1 MAAKDYYKILGVA
14 KTASADEIKKAY
26 KKLAFKYH
34 PDKNPG
40 DKKAEEHFKDISEAY
55 AVLSDPQKR
64 AQYDRFGSAEFRQR
78 YSQEDIFRGFDVGD
92 LFRDMGFS
100 SDIFSHIFGNAGGF
114 GSRGGFRTRGTSRG
128 FSVEDLFGESV
139 NGRTSYA
146 HKGPDL
152 SMDLAV
158 DFMEAAMGC
167 EKTIEYLYEGKK
179 RQIKVKIPAGIS
191 SGQKLRIGGKGGDGV
206 GGMPPGDLYLTVQVY
221 DHPVFKREGFD
232 IIVDREIRLTEAVFG
247 TTVEVPSLY
256 GIKQVKIPPGTQNNT
271 RLRIKGYGIQ
281 RFGKTGKG
289 DQYVRIIVPLP
300 KQLTPEQQKLFEA
313 LAREGL

>member
-1 MAAKDYYKILGVA
+1 MAAKDYYKILGVS
-14 KTASADEIKKAY
+14 KNASSEEIKKAY

-55 AVLSDPQKR
+55 AVLSDAQKR
-64 AQYDRFGSAEFRQR
+64 AQYDRFGSAEFHQR

-92 LFRDMGFS
+92 IFRDMGFS
-100 SDIFSHIFGNAGGF
+100 SDIFSHIFGGASGF
-114 GSRGGFRTRGTSRG
+114 GSRSGFRTRGGARN
-128 FSVEDLFGESV
+128 FSVEDLFGRGFNE
-139 NGRTSYA
+139 RQSYA

-152 SMDLAV
+152 SMDIAV

-191 SGQKLRIGGKGGDGV
+191 SGQKLRISGKGGDGA

-232 IIVDREIRLTEAVFG
+232 IIVDKEIKLTEAVFG
-247 TTVEVPSLY
+247 TTIEVPSLH
-256 GIKQVKIPPGTQNNT
+256 GIKQVKIPPGTQSNT

-281 RFGKTGKG
+281 RFGKTGRG
-289 DQYVRIIVPLP
+289 DQYVRITVALP
-300 KQLTPEQQKLFEA
+300 KQLTAEQHRLFES

>member
-1 MAAKDYYKILGVA
+1 MAFKDYYKILGVSKNA
-14 KTASADEIKKAY
+14 TDEEIKKAY

-40 DKKAEEHFKDISEAY
+40 DKKAEEQFKEISEAY
-55 AVLSDPQKR
+55 AVLSDKEKR
-64 AQYDRFGSAEFRQR
+64 AQYDRYGSAGFHQR
-78 YSQEDIFRGFDVGD
+78 YTQEDIFRGFDVGD

-100 SDIFSHIFGNAGGF
+100 SDIFSYIFGKGSGF
-114 GSRGGFRTRGTSRG
+114 GTHSGFRTRSTSRG
-128 FSVEDLFGESV
+128 VTVEDLLGGF
-139 NGRTSYA
+139 NGQQHYPQ
-146 HKGPDL
+146 KGPDL
-152 SMDLAV
+152 TMDIAI
-158 DFMEAAMGC
+158 DFMEAAHGC

-191 SGQKLRIGGKGGDGV
+191 SGQKLRISGKGGEGT

-221 DHPVFKREGFD
+221 DHPVFKREGSD
-232 IIVDREIRLTEAVFG
+232 IVVDKEIKLTEAVFG
-247 TTVEVPSLY
+247 ATIEVPSLY
-256 GIKQVKIPPGTQNNT
+256 GIKQVKIPPGTQPNT

-289 DQYVRIIVPLP
+289 DQYVRIIVNIP
-300 KQLTPEQQKLFEA
+300 KELTPEQKRLFEA